1 MALTNRERVDKALEL
16 FGRELAPYV
25 DRRMTAKSPRGG
37 YWKQEYPG
45 EHLEGDPSAL
55 INVVL
60 GNWDAVFKTE
70 LKGDG
75 RTYIGEIK
83 SIRNTWAHQIGK
95 PYSFDDTYRAMDTI
109 ERMLRVLDT
118 SGADEIAKMKTDLMR
133 VKATEEARFAKPKAE
148 QQLFG
153 EVQGLRPW
161 REVIQPHDDVA
172 QGRFSSAEFA
182 ADLHQVRWGR
192 GAIEYTDPV
201 EFFRRTYLTAGL
213 SKLLRQAVQRII
225 GQQAAPPVLDLQ
237 TTFGG
242 GKTHSM
248 IALFHLLSGVQPAEM
263 PQEIQELLAEAGVTS
278 LPQVHRAVVVGTRLS
293 PGQPTIKDD
302 GTEVRT
308 IWGELAWQL
317 GGREAFDMIVESDRT
332 GRSPGDH
339 FRVLLEKYSPALIL
353 IDEWVAYAAQL
364 LGDENLPGGSFDA
377 QFYFAQTLTEVVSG
391 VPGCLLVVSLPASV
405 DSGGTEVSAQVSGAA
420 GHEALRRLRDA
431 VGRTKDAWQPAT
443 AEESFEIVRRR
454 LFKTPDPAD
463 LKFIKATAQQFVAYY
478 SSQSAEFPA
487 EVREKRYSDQ
497 IEAAYPIHPELFERL
512 YSDWSTL
519 DRFQRTR
526 GVLRLMALVVHALWA
541 GEDRSPIILPA
552 SLPLDDAAVAAELI
566 SNLDE
571 RWPPIVQRDIDGID
585 SVPRRID
592 NQYPNLGKYAAS
604 RRAARTVFLGS
615 APLQESAHKGL
626 EIQRIRLGSALPGD
640 PVSVFADALSRLSD
654 RATYLYTQGT
664 RYWYGTQP
672 GVGQLARDRAE
683 QMRSSRR
690 HDILD
695 EIRRRIDVETTDR
708 GLFRAVHSMPQSSV
722 DVPDTDE
729 VRLVV
734 LGTDHPHVAR
744 SEASAAI
751 DAARSILD
759 LRGTAPRLHKNHLVF
774 LAPDQKA
781 VDALEQVAAEYL
793 AWTSVDND
801 KVSLNLDEHNK
812 ALAATKRT
820 DSDKTLRL
828 RVKETFV
835 WALIPVQ
842 PDPLGP
848 IGFEALRTDGSDTL
862 VVRVGNKLRNQ
873 GFINQAYPAEMLRNL
888 LDGVLAPL
896 WATDGHV
903 TVNKL
908 WESFSNYPYLPRLVN
923 EDVLFDSVKA
933 GSNSID
939 WEKRGWA
946 VAADYD
952 ASQNRYA
959 GLVAGAI
966 PDSVAGLS
974 LLVRPDRARH
984 QIERDAPPPTP
995 HLSPETDDVDGDTN
1009 VDGADPPAP
1018 PPVVDDSGPRRFYG
1032 VVELDSSKLGRDF
1045 AKVNDEVIGLL
1056 SRRVGTTVTV
1066 RVEIEAVNEE
1076 GFDQK
1081 AVRDVGENAR
1091 TLRFDDRNTGFE

>member
-1 MALTNRERVDKALEL
+1 MALTNRDRVDKALEL

-25 DRRMTAKSPRGG
+25 DRRMTAKSPQGG
-37 YWKQEYPG
+37 HWKAEYAG

-60 GNWDAVFKTE
+60 GNWDSVFKAE

-83 SIRNTWAHQIGK
+83 TIRNTWAHQLGK
-95 PYSFDDTYRAMDTI
+95 PYSFDDTYRALDTI
-109 ERMLRVLDT
+109 ERMLRVLD
-118 SGADEIAKMKTDLMR
+118 SAGADEIAKLKTDLMR
-133 VKATEEARFAKPKAE
+133 VKATEEARFAKAKPE

-182 ADLHQVRWGR
+182 ADLHQVRSGR
-192 GAIEYTDPV
+192 GAVEYTDPV

-213 SKLLRQAVQRII
+213 SKLLRQAVQRIT
-225 GQQAAPPVLDLQ
+225 GQDGAPPVIDLQ

-248 IALFHLLSGVQPAEM
+248 IALYHLLSGVQPNGM
-263 PQEIQELLAEAGVTS
+263 PQETQELLAKSGVMS
-278 LPQVHRAVVVGTRLS
+278 LPHVSRAVVVGTRLS
-293 PGQPTIKDD
+293 PGQPTIKED

-317 GGREAFDMIVESDRT
+317 GGREAFDLILESDRT

-364 LGDENLPGGSFDA
+364 LGDEILPGGSFDA
-377 QFYFAQTLTEVVSG
+377 QFYFAQTLTEVVNS

-405 DSGGTEVSAQVSGAA
+405 DAGGSEISAQVSGAA

-463 LKFIKATAQQFVAYY
+463 LKFIKATAQQFIAYY
-478 SSQSAEFPA
+478 SAQAAEFPA

-571 RWPPIVQRDIDGID
+571 RWPPIVQRDIDGPD

-592 NQYPNLGKYAAS
+592 DQYPNLGKYAAS

-615 APLQESAHKGL
+615 APLQDSANKGL
-626 EIQRIRLGSALPGD
+626 EVQRIRLGSALPGD

-672 GVGQLARDRAE
+672 GVGQMARDRAE
-683 QMRSSRR
+683 QMRASRR
-690 HDILD
+690 HDLLD

-708 GLFRAVHSMPQSSV
+708 GLFRAVHSIPQSST

-751 DAARSILD
+751 DAARGILD
-759 LRGTAPRLHKNHLVF
+759 LRGTSPRLHKNHLVF

-781 VDALEQVAAEYL
+781 VDALEQSAAEYL

-812 ALAATKRT
+812 ALASTKKA

-842 PDPLGP
+842 VDPLGP
-848 IGFEALRTDGSDTL
+848 ITFEALRTDGSDSL
-862 VVRVGNKLRNQ
+862 VARVGNKLRNQ

-888 LDGVLAPL
+888 LDGILAPL
-896 WATDGHV
+896 WAADGHV
-903 TVNKL
+903 RLNKL

-923 EDVLFDSVKA
+923 ENALFDTVKN
-933 GSNSID
+933 GCNHID
-939 WEKRGWA
+939 WERRGWA

-952 ASQNRYA
+952 STNDRYA
-959 GLVAGAI
+959 GLVAGGI
-966 PDSVAGLS
+966 PEGVTGHS
-974 LLVRPDRARH
+974 LLVRPDRAIR
-984 QIERDAPPPTP
+984 QIEDDTPAAVPQPPV
-995 HLSPETDDVDGDTN
+995 SVDGDD
-1009 VDGADPPAP
+1009 VEQ
-1018 PPVVDDSGPRRFYG
+1018 PPVVPPIAPPVVVETGPRRFYG
-1032 VVELDSSKLGRDF
+1032 VAELDTSKLGRDF
-1045 AKVNDEVIGLL
+1045 TKINDEVIGLL
-1056 SRRVGTTVTV
+1056 SRRLGTRVTV
-1066 RVEIEAVNEE
+1066 RVEIEAVNDE

-1081 AVRDVGENAR
+1081 AVRDISENAS
-1091 TLRFDDRNTGFE
+1091 TLRFDSNNTGFE